1 MNLLRLLRVKILS
14 QTFLNITVYS
24 SSGIMSRKICIYGL
38 EGIPEVK
45 PGDDLPKLIVEAA
58 ERSNVGLMD
67 DDIVVVS
74 QKIVSKAENRIVRLR
89 EITPSDFAINLAEAE
104 GKDPRLVEV
113 ILREAKRIVR
123 VRDGHIITETRHG
136 FVCAN
141 SGVDKSNI
149 PGDDTVSLLP
159 IDPDESARRIRER
172 IREIKGV
179 DVAVIVSD
187 TFGRAWR
194 IGQVN
199 FAVGVAGMMPITDY
213 RGLNDPYGY
222 TLKVTAIAV
231 ADELAAAAE
240 LVMGKL
246 SKIPVAII
254 RGFKPIRGEGSAKDL
269 VRPIER
275 DLFR

>member
-1 MNLLRLLRVKILS
+1 MAPKIS
-14 QTFLNITVYS
+14 
-24 SSGIMSRKICIYGL
+24 IYGL
-38 EGIPEVK
+38 EGIPEIK

-58 ERSNVGLMD
+58 EKNNIGIID
-67 DDIVVVS
+67 DDIIVVS

-89 EITPSDFAINLAEAE
+89 DITPSEFAINLAKAE
-104 GKDPRLVEV
+104 GKDPRLVEI
-113 ILREAKRIVR
+113 ILREAKRVVKI
-123 VRDGHIITETRHG
+123 RDGHIITETRHG
-136 FVCAN
+136 FICAN
-141 SGVDKSNI
+141 SGVDKSNV
-149 PGDDTVSLLP
+149 PGDDVVSLLP
-159 IDPDESARRIRER
+159 LDPDESAKRIRER

-179 DVAVIVSD
+179 DVVVIISD

-199 FAVGVAGMMPITDY
+199 FAIGVAGMLPIVDY
-213 RGLNDPYGY
+213 RGSNDPYGY

-246 SKIPVAII
+246 SRIPVAII

-269 VRPIER
+269 IRPIEE